1 MLRFLKIYNKLLEV
15 THNNTIIWGL
25 DITKMQDRTPA
36 SIGIIMVLE
45 LINEKQ
51 KHLRE
56 S

>member
-15 THNNTIIWGL
+15 THIWGL

-36 SIGIIMVLE
+36 SIGIIVVLE